1 MNCLQRIFLL
11 AGALLLWSGCDGES
25 RESKLEST
33 ESREQGLVDGVLT
46 PGTPLPFIAAPT
58 GGQRLYTMDVPANQS
73 AVTFTT
79 SGGPGNLDMK
89 VGFGAAPTATTG
101 DCTSAGADSVERCA
115 VSGRTVAGTWYVLL
129 TATSAF
135 SNVTLTGTVTAQ
147 GTGTSPVRVLT
158 SGQAVSAV
166 SGVVGDWLMYS
177 LQVPAGQTQLSVA
190 LSEGTGDADLYL
202 RHGATPDLTNF
213 ACRSSNGG
221 NAESCVV
228 SAPEA
233 GTWYVM
239 VRGYKAFS
247 GVKLVGTVVPP
258 VTALINGQPVLNLS
272 AAKDVMLF
280 YTLEVPAQQTSLK
293 VTLTGGTG
301 DADLYVKR
309 GGLPSTTSYDCRSWV
324 SGNAETCTVTSP
336 PAGTYYVMVRA
347 YAAFSGITL
356 LAQTVSG
363 AEQAVPLTNGQE
375 VSKLDS
381 RTGGPFLFKL
391 EVPPAVATLRFEVP
405 SLFAGSFFMSV
416 KYGSPPVGTDY
427 DCYQTSTGAGCT
439 YEEPQAGTWYV
450 RVAPHSPYNYFDSL
464 SVRGEYK
471 GVVSHTALTNLQ
483 SVTGVGGLGNDRLY
497 YTLEVPPGQAR
508 LAIWA
513 QGGMGEASVSA
524 RRGSKPTHDA
534 YTCRKPLPGSCVIDA
549 PAAGTWHF
557 WVEPTGNNNFAGHT
571 LTAGYT
577 SSVPV
582 STGELVLD
590 QPSAPLSGIPLE
602 DRLFTLQVP
611 PNQVKLEFTLSSGPG
626 EVVVDAQPGAVPP
639 ATGTSGCFM
648 GVTCVIERPAGGTW
662 YVRVRARSAYQGR
675 TLVAKV
681 TAPVPLLNGVTLNGL
696 PEGSQKNYYR
706 FEVPSGR
713 NGLTFVTQGYS
724 QADANLYV
732 KRGSLPTKTDFDC
745 ASAQSN
751 TSYERCDYFDPQEGP
766 WFVLVEVT
774 SMWPPPGSGYNATLV
789 ARHSET
795 GPISSITADSATLV
809 LPSENSFRTYRLE
822 LPEGQ
827 PYLLVELLDKQY
839 RQSVGPEV
847 WIQHQAHPTEFSYK
861 CKAWRACDIPTP
873 AGGVWF
879 ITLSGNAAFD
889 GAMRVTTTN
898 REARALVNGMWEQP
912 VQNVPVSTM
921 TVFKLEVPSG
931 ASHLN
936 FNLKGETTN
945 TSDANLFVR
954 YGAPPTTWSYDC
966 ASRNAMGS
974 EENCDVVQPRAGTW
988 YVGHWTQTV
997 SSLSSMARLSGTY
1010 AMAQAE
1016 GIPSLTSHVAL
1027 TGLTAEAGSQQ
1038 VWKLEVPPGQGLLWF
1053 GTGNGVGN
1061 PALKVKFA
1069 GRPVGS
1075 ASVNCSG
1082 STTTNGQVCVI
1093 PNPSEGTWFVSLT
1106 GPARY
1111 RGLSLTGGFINAGTV
1126 TALSSGVP
1134 LPNLVI
1140 KPGNPQFFALA
1151 VPAGESEL
1159 LFEASAQATTTGDLA
1174 VYLAKDALPTTA
1186 STRCAEPTAGTVR
1199 CQVSAPAAGT
1209 WYVMVRSSSATYG
1222 AARIVGFHARQVD
1235 TVPLVRSGTYTKG
1248 LTGAVSLARTFKVV
1262 VPLGADHLA
1271 VEAGPM
1277 DTGSPSGSVKVATRK
1292 DSPPTATEFGCAS
1305 SGVSSSSSSASC
1317 WVLEPAPGV
1326 WYVTVTPTTAYRD
1339 HGLFVEA
1346 L

>member
-1 MNCLQRIFLL
+1 MNCLQRICLL
-11 AGALLLWSGCDGES
+11 AGALLLWSGCGGEQP
-25 RESKLEST
+25 ESGLDST
-33 ESREQGLVDGVLT
+33 ERREQGLVDGVLT
-46 PGTPLPFIAAPT
+46 PGTAVPFIAAPT
-58 GGQRLYTMDVPANQS
+58 GGQRLYTLAVPANQS

-79 SGGPGNLDMK
+79 TGGPGNLDMK
-89 VGFGAAPTATTG
+89 VGFGVAPTATTAE
-101 DCTSAGADSVERCA
+101 CTSAGADSVERCA
-115 VSGRTVAGTWYVLL
+115 VAGREVAGTWYVLL

-135 SNVTLTGTVTAQ
+135 SNVTLTGTLSAQ
-147 GTGTSPVRVLT
+147 GTGTSPVRTLT
-158 SGQAVSAV
+158 SGQAVSGV

-177 LQVPAGQTQLSVA
+177 LQVPAGQTRLSVA

-202 RHGATPDLTNF
+202 RHGATPDLTTYG
-213 ACRSSNGG
+213 CRSTGVG
-221 NAESCVV
+221 NLESCVV
-228 SAPEA
+228 TAPQA

-239 VRGYKAFS
+239 LRGYKAFS
-247 GVKLVGTVVPP
+247 GARLVGTVVPP
-258 VTALINGQPVLNLS
+258 VTALINGQPVANLS

-309 GGLPSTTSYDCRSWV
+309 GGQPTTTSYDCRSWV
-324 SGNAETCTVTSP
+324 SGNAETCTVTAP
-336 PAGTYYVMVRA
+336 AAGTYYVMVRA

-375 VSKLDS
+375 VSDLYSD
-381 RTGGPFLFKL
+381 TGGPFLFRL
-391 EVPPAVATLRFEVP
+391 DVPQAVATLRFEVE
-405 SLFAGSFFMSV
+405 SLFSGSFDMTV
-416 KYGSPPVGTDY
+416 KYGSPPVGADH
-427 DCYQTSTGAGCT
+427 DCSESSTAGSCT
-439 YEEPQAGTWYV
+439 FEEPQAGAWYV
-450 RVAPHSPYNYFDSL
+450 RVVPAYPYHFFKSL
-464 SVRGEYK
+464 SILGTYK
-471 GVVSHTALTNLQ
+471 GVVRNTALTNLQ
-483 SVTGVGGLGNDRLY
+483 PVTGVGGHGDDRLY
-497 YTLEVPPGQAR
+497 YTLDVPPGQAR

-513 QGGMGEASVSA
+513 QGGTGEANVSA

-534 YTCRKPLPGSCVIDA
+534 YSCRMSLPGSCVIDA

-557 WVEPTGNNNFAGHT
+557 WVEPSGNNNFEGHT

-577 SSVPV
+577 SAVPV
-582 STGELVLD
+582 STGALVLD
-590 QPSAPLSGIPLE
+590 QPSAPISGMPLE
-602 DRLFTLQVP
+602 DRLLTLQVP
-611 PNQVKLEFTLSSGPG
+611 PHQVKLEFGLSSPTLD
-626 EVVVDAQPGAVPP
+626 VVVDARPGSAPP
-639 ATGTSGCFM
+639 ATGLSGCLM

-662 YVRVRARSAYQGR
+662 YVRVRARAAFSGQ

-681 TAPVPLLNGVTLNGL
+681 TAPIPLLNGITVNGI
-696 PEGSQKNYYR
+696 PESFQGHYYR
-706 FEVPSGR
+706 FDVPPGR

-724 QADANLYV
+724 QADASLYV
-732 KRGSLPTKTDFDC
+732 KRGSLPTTTDYDC
-745 ASAQSN
+745 ASLQSYS
-751 TSYERCDYFDPQEGP
+751 SYERCDYFDPQEGP
-766 WFVLVEVT
+766 WFVFVRVA

-795 GPISSITADSATLV
+795 GPISSVTADTATPI
-809 LPSENSFRTYRLE
+809 LPSENLFRTYRLE

-839 RQSVGPEV
+839 RESVGPEV
-847 WIQHQAHPTEFSYK
+847 WIQHQSAPTEFSYK

-879 ITLSGNAAFD
+879 ITLSGNAPFD
-889 GAMRVTTTN
+889 GVMRITTTN
-898 REARALVNGMWEQP
+898 REARPMVNGMWEQP
-912 VQNVPVSTM
+912 VQGVPASTM
-921 TVFKLEVPSG
+921 TVYTLEVPPG

-974 EENCDVVQPRAGTW
+974 EENCDFVQPRAGTW

-997 SSLSSMARLSGTY
+997 SNLSSMARLSGTWS
-1010 AMAQAE
+1010 MTQAE

-1027 TGLTAEAGSQQ
+1027 TGLTEQPGSQQ

-1053 GTGNGVGN
+1053 GTGNGLGN
-1061 PALKVKFA
+1061 PALKVKFG
-1069 GRPVGS
+1069 GRPVGGV
-1075 ASVNCSG
+1075 SVDCSG
-1082 STTTNGQVCVI
+1082 STTASGQVCVI

-1126 TALSSGVP
+1126 TALANGVP

-1140 KPGNPQFFALA
+1140 KPGSPQFFTLE
-1151 VPAGESEL
+1151 VPAGETEL
-1159 LFEASAQATTTGDLA
+1159 LFEASAQATTPGDLA
-1174 VYLAKDALPTTA
+1174 VYLSKDTLPTTA

-1209 WYVMVRSSSATYG
+1209 WYALVRSTSATYNT
-1222 AARIVGFHARQVD
+1222 ARIVGFHARQVD
-1235 TVPLVRSGTYTKG
+1235 TVPLVRGGTYTKG
-1248 LTGAVSLARTFKVV
+1248 LSGSVSLSRTFKVI
-1262 VPLGADHLA
+1262 VPPGADHLA

-1277 DTGSPSGSVKVATRK
+1277 DTGAPSGSVRIATRK
-1292 DSPPTATEFGCAS
+1292 DNPPTATEFGCAS
-1305 SGVSSSSSSASC
+1305 SRVSNSSDSATC
-1317 WVLEPAPGV
+1317 WVLDPAPGV
-1326 WYVTVTPTTAYRD
+1326 WFVTVTPTTNYRD
-1339 HGLFVEA
+1339 HSLFVEA
-1346 L
+1346 P

>member
-1 MNCLQRIFLL
+1 MNCLQRICLL
-11 AGALLLWSGCDGES
+11 AGALLLWSGCGDELPES
-25 RESKLEST
+25 GLDST
-33 ESREQGLVDGVLT
+33 ERREQGLVDGVLT
-46 PGTPLPFIAAPT
+46 PGTAVPFIAAPT

-79 SGGPGNLDMK
+79 TGGPGNLDMK

-101 DCTSAGADSVERCA
+101 ECTSAGADSVERCT
-115 VSGRTVAGTWYVLL
+115 VSGREAAGTWYVLL

-135 SNVTLTGTVTAQ
+135 SNVTLTGTVTPH
-147 GTGTSPVRVLT
+147 GTGTSPVRTLT
-158 SGQAVSAV
+158 PGQAVTGV

-202 RHGATPDLTNF
+202 RRGSTPDLATYD
-213 ACRSSNGG
+213 CRSRNVG
-221 NAESCVV
+221 NSESCLV
-228 SAPEA
+228 SAPLS

-239 VRGYKAFS
+239 VRGYKVFS
-247 GVKLVGTVVPP
+247 GAKLVGTVVPP
-258 VTALINGQPVLNLS
+258 VTALINGQPVLSLS
-272 AAKDVMLF
+272 AAKDVNLF
-280 YTLEVPAQQTSLK
+280 YKLEVPAQQTSLK

-309 GGLPSTTSYDCRSWV
+309 EALPTTASYDCRSWV
-324 SGNAETCTVTSP
+324 SGNAETCTVTAP
-336 PAGTYYVMVRA
+336 AAGTYYVMVRA

-356 LAQTVSG
+356 LAQTVGG
-363 AEQAVPLTNGQE
+363 AEQAIPLTNGLT
-375 VSKLDS
+375 VSGLYSD
-381 RTGGPFLFKL
+381 TGGPFLFKL

-405 SLFAGSFFMSV
+405 NVFAGSFFMSV

-427 DCYQTSTGAGCT
+427 DCSQTSTGAGCS

-450 RVAPHSPYNYFDSL
+450 RVAPHYPYNYFDYL
-464 SVRGEYK
+464 SVLGVYR

-483 SVTGVGGLGNDRLY
+483 PVTGVGGHGNDRLY
-497 YTLEVPPGQAR
+497 YTLQVPPGQAR

-513 QGGMGEASVSA
+513 QGGAGSASVSA
-524 RRGSKPTHDA
+524 RLG
-534 YTCRKPLPGSCVIDA
+534 RKPEHDGGYVCRQGLPGSCVIDA

-557 WVEPTGNNNFAGHT
+557 WVEPSGNNNFEGHT

-590 QPSAPLSGIPLE
+590 QPSAPISGMPLE

-611 PNQVKLEFTLSSGPG
+611 PHQVKLEFSLSNPTLD
-626 EVVVDAQPGAVPP
+626 VVVDARPGGVPP
-639 ATGTSGCFM
+639 PTGLSGCLM

-662 YVRVRARSAYQGR
+662 YVRVRARAAFSGQ

-681 TAPVPLLNGVTLNGL
+681 TAPTPLLNGITVNGI
-696 PEGSQKNYYR
+696 PEGFQPNYYR
-706 FEVPSGR
+706 FDVPPGR
-713 NGLTFVTQGYS
+713 NGLTFVTQGAS
-724 QADANLYV
+724 QADASLYV
-732 KRGSLPTKTDFDC
+732 KRGSLPTTTDYDC
-745 ASAQSN
+745 ASTQSYS
-751 TSYERCDYFDPQEGP
+751 SYERCDYFDPQEGP
-766 WFVLVEVT
+766 WFVLVKVT
-774 SMWPPPGSGYNATLV
+774 SMWPPPGAGYNATLV

-795 GPISSITADSATLV
+795 GPISSITADTATPV
-809 LPSENSFRTYRLE
+809 LPSSNVFRTYRLE
-822 LPEGQ
+822 LPEGR
-827 PYLLVELLDKQY
+827 PYLLVELVDKPY
-839 RQSVGPEV
+839 HVGTGPEI
-847 WIQHQAHPTEFSYK
+847 WIQHQASPTEFSYK
-861 CKAWRACDIPTP
+861 CKSRSACDIPTP

-879 ITLSGNAAFD
+879 ITLYGSSAYD
-889 GAMRVTTTN
+889 GMMRITTMN
-898 REARALVNGMWEQP
+898 REARELVNGMWEQP

-921 TVFKLEVPSG
+921 TVFKLEVPPG

-945 TSDANLFVR
+945 TSNANLFVR
-954 YGAPPTTWSYDC
+954 YGAPPTTYSHDC

-974 EENCDVVQPRAGTW
+974 EENCDFVQPRAGTW

-997 SSLSSMARLSGTY
+997 TNIPSEARLSGTWS
-1010 AMAQAE
+1010 MTQAE

-1027 TGLTAEAGSQQ
+1027 TGLTAQPGSQQ

-1061 PALKVKFA
+1061 PALKVKFG

-1075 ASVNCSG
+1075 ASVDCSG
-1082 STTTNGQVCVI
+1082 STTSSGQVCVI

-1111 RGLSLTGGFINAGTV
+1111 RGLSLMGGFINAGTV
-1126 TALSSGVP
+1126 TALANGVP

-1140 KPGNPQFFALA
+1140 KPGHPQFFTLE
-1151 VPAGESEL
+1151 VPAGETEL
-1159 LFEASAQATTTGDLA
+1159 LFEASAPATTTGDLA
-1174 VYLAKDALPTTA
+1174 VYLAKDTLPTTA

-1199 CQVSAPAAGT
+1199 CQVSAPQAGT
-1209 WYVMVRSSSATYG
+1209 WYTLVRSSSATYDT
-1222 AARIVGFHARQVD
+1222 ARIVGFHARQVD

-1248 LTGAVSLARTFKVV
+1248 LTGSVSLARTFKVM
-1262 VPLGADHLA
+1262 VPPGADHLA

-1277 DTGSPSGSVKVATRK
+1277 DTGSPAGSVKIATRK
-1292 DSPPTATEFGCAS
+1292 GSPPTATEFGCAS
-1305 SGVSSSSSSASC
+1305 SGGGSYGAC
-1317 WVLEPAPGV
+1317 WVLDPEPGV
-1326 WYVTVTPTTAYRD
+1326 WYVTMTPTTAYRD
-1339 HGLFVEA
+1339 QWVFVEA
-1346 L
+1346 P